1 MGFVDREWKVDD
13 EEEDQEDEKQEEAK
27 TGRAGKRKKLSE
39 HILAGQN
46 QKSFGW
52 QQHYCISL
60 QGLKKVAIQNQGG
73 YLALKTKSN

>member
-46 QKSFGW
+46 QKSFG
-52 QQHYCISL
+52 
-60 QGLKKVAIQNQGG
+60 
-73 YLALKTKSN
+73 